1 MELFKL
7 ALNYRSILK
16 KFLLPVS
23 FSLLFS
29 MIGAIT
35 GGISIGLLLPI
46 IDDNSEK
53 VFNELGLSFLNNL
66 LVQLNIDG
74 DLEKIRVFA
83 LLIIMLTIFETILNI
98 LSNFISIN
106 ISTNFT
112 VLIQN
117 KLLNKYFEI
126 DQHNRNEITYGYI
139 FSLISESSRQVGSLF
154 IQILNG
160 AKNVFIVVVY
170 SYVLLKVSLLMTLN
184 AFLLL
189 GVLSIIVKAF
199 FGKRLKRQSQKT
211 IMSLESLN
219 TLLIETLK
227 NSKFINATGKS
238 FDFLK
243 RVDNKLYIYKENIE
257 KRNKINALSGPIFN
271 TINAVSIALLLI
283 VGTYVI
289 DQPSEDWLPLMVPFI
304 IIIFR
309 LISPINSLNS
319 IRIRI
324 EGIIPDIHRIRNFV
338 ISSSSRENKFETLE
352 FKNLNSEI
360 RFENLSFKYKDDRKF
375 NIDNINLTFPK
386 NKFVAL
392 IGPSGGGKTTVID
405 LLLKVYDYQKG
416 EIYVDDCKLSN
427 IKSESWQNKI
437 AYVSQDPVVF
447 NTTIKNNLVWFNEN
461 ASEEMLIEATKK
473 AQIYDFIMSLDE
485 EFDFEFKD
493 NGSGLSGGQKQR
505 LAIARALLSNANIVI
520 LDEATSQV
528 DIESESKIYNLIKTL
543 SEDLTIIVIA
553 HRLNAIKNAD
563 NIIIF
568 EEGRVAAQGNHNE
581 LLTYSNFY
589 SDSLG
594 VYKDK

>member
-1 MELFKL
+1 
-7 ALNYRSILK
+7 
-16 KFLLPVS
+16 
-23 FSLLFS
+23 
-29 MIGAIT
+29 
-35 GGISIGLLLPI
+35 
-46 IDDNSEK
+46 
-53 VFNELGLSFLNNL
+53 
-66 LVQLNIDG
+66 
-74 DLEKIRVFA
+74 
-83 LLIIMLTIFETILNI
+83 
-98 LSNFISIN
+98 
-106 ISTNFT
+106 
-112 VLIQN
+112 
-117 KLLNKYFEI
+117 
-126 DQHNRNEITYGYI
+126 
-139 FSLISESSRQVGSLF
+139 
-154 IQILNG
+154 
-160 AKNVFIVVVY
+160 
-170 SYVLLKVSLLMTLN
+170 MTLN

-199 FGKRLKRQSQKT
+199 FGKRLKKQSQKT

-594 VYKDK
+594 MYKDK

>member
-7 ALNYRSILK
+7 ALNYKSILK
-16 KFLLPVS
+16 KFLIPVS

-29 MIGAIT
+29 MIGAIS

-46 IDDNSEK
+46 IDDNSVE
-53 VFNELGLSFLNNL
+53 VFNELGLSFLNDL
-66 LVQLNIDG
+66 LVQLNIED
-74 DLEKIRVFA
+74 DLDKIRVFA
-83 LLIIMLTIFETILNI
+83 LLMIILTIFETILNI

-117 KLLNKYFEI
+117 KLINKYFEI
-126 DQHNRNEITYGYI
+126 DQHNRNETTHGYI

-160 AKNVFIVVVY
+160 SKNVFIVVVY
-170 SYVLLKVSLLMTLN
+170 SYVLLKVSFLMTIN

-199 FGKRLKRQSQKT
+199 FGKRLKKQSEKT
-211 IMSLESLN
+211 IVSLESLN

-238 FDFLK
+238 VDFMK
-243 RVDNKLYIYKENIE
+243 RLDNKLYIYKENIE

-324 EGIIPDIHRIRNFV
+324 EGIIPDIHRIRNFA
-338 ISSSSRENKFETLE
+338 ITSGSRENKFETKD

-375 NIDNINLTFPK
+375 NIDNINLIFPK

-405 LLLKVYDYQKG
+405 LLLKVYEYHKG

-437 AYVSQDPVVF
+437 AYVSQDPVIF
-447 NTTIKNNLVWFNEN
+447 NTSIKNNLVWFNEN
-461 ASEEMLIEATKK
+461 ASQEMLIEATKK

-505 LAIARALLSNANIVI
+505 LAIARALLSNANIII

-553 HRLNAIKNAD
+553 HRLNAIRNAD

-568 EEGRVAAQGNHNE
+568 EEGRVTAQGNHSE
-581 LLTYSNFY
+581 LLEYSNFY

>member
-74 DLEKIRVFA
+74 DLEKIRAFA

>member
-29 MIGAIT
+29 MIGAIS

-46 IDDNSEK
+46 IDDNSEE

-112 VLIQN
+112 FLLQN

-189 GVLSIIVKAF
+189 GVLSVIVKAF
-199 FGKRLKRQSQKT
+199 FGKRLKKQSQKT

-238 FDFLK
+238 FDFLE

-338 ISSSSRENKFETLE
+338 ISSSSRKNKFETLE

-392 IGPSGGGKTTVID
+392 IGPSGGGKTTIID

-416 EIYVDDCKLSN
+416 EIYVDDYKLSN

-461 ASEEMLIEATKK
+461 ASQEMLIEATKK

-485 EFDFEFKD
+485 EFNFEFKD

-568 EEGRVAAQGNHNE
+568 EDGRVAAQGNHNE
-581 LLTYSNFY
+581 LLAYSNFY

>member
-46 IDDNSEK
+46 IDDNSEE

-184 AFLLL
+184 DFLLL
-189 GVLSIIVKAF
+189 GA
-199 FGKRLKRQSQKT
+199 
-211 IMSLESLN
+211 
-219 TLLIETLK
+219 
-227 NSKFINATGKS
+227 
-238 FDFLK
+238 
-243 RVDNKLYIYKENIE
+243 
-257 KRNKINALSGPIFN
+257 
-271 TINAVSIALLLI
+271 
-283 VGTYVI
+283 
-289 DQPSEDWLPLMVPFI
+289 
-304 IIIFR
+304 
-309 LISPINSLNS
+309 
-319 IRIRI
+319 
-324 EGIIPDIHRIRNFV
+324 
-338 ISSSSRENKFETLE
+338 
-352 FKNLNSEI
+352 
-360 RFENLSFKYKDDRKF
+360 
-375 NIDNINLTFPK
+375 
-386 NKFVAL
+386 
-392 IGPSGGGKTTVID
+392 
-405 LLLKVYDYQKG
+405 
-416 EIYVDDCKLSN
+416 
-427 IKSESWQNKI
+427 
-437 AYVSQDPVVF
+437 
-447 NTTIKNNLVWFNEN
+447 
-461 ASEEMLIEATKK
+461 
-473 AQIYDFIMSLDE
+473 
-485 EFDFEFKD
+485 
-493 NGSGLSGGQKQR
+493 
-505 LAIARALLSNANIVI
+505 
-520 LDEATSQV
+520 
-528 DIESESKIYNLIKTL
+528 
-543 SEDLTIIVIA
+543 
-553 HRLNAIKNAD
+553 
-563 NIIIF
+563 
-568 EEGRVAAQGNHNE
+568 
-581 LLTYSNFY
+581 
-589 SDSLG
+589 
-594 VYKDK
+594 

>member
-473 AQIYDFIMSLDE
+473 AQIYDFVMSLDE

>member
-46 IDDNSEK
+46 IDDNSEE

-199 FGKRLKRQSQKT
+199 FGKRLKKQSQKT

>member
-46 IDDNSEK
+46 IDDNSEE

-83 LLIIMLTIFETILNI
+83 LLIIMLTIFETLLNI

-199 FGKRLKRQSQKT
+199 FGKRLKKQSQKT

-319 IRIRI
+319 IRVRI

-568 EEGRVAAQGNHNE
+568 EEGGVAAQGNHNE

-594 VYKDK
+594 MYKDK

>member
-46 IDDNSEK
+46 IDDNSEE

-74 DLEKIRVFA
+74 DLEKIRAFA

>member
-46 IDDNSEK
+46 IDSNSEE

-199 FGKRLKRQSQKT
+199 FGKRLKKQSQKT

-416 EIYVDDCKLSN
+416 EIYIDDYKLSN